1 MSDAT
6 LSRTTLNAGDLLEGK
21 YRIKRKL
28 AEGGMG
34 AVYHAVQEPLG
45 RDVAVKVLKSVDE
58 TAAERDNR
66 YKRFFREA
74 AICSRL
80 NHPNTVMIFDYGK
93 LADGDGFFLV
103 MEFLRGES
111 LRDLLNRHGVLTTSM
126 ALHIAIQI
134 AGSLADA
141 HSGSVV
147 HRDLKPPNI
156 MLVDRGGDPYYVK
169 VVDFGLVKELNN
181 GDETGEL
188 TAENTL
194 IGSPMYM
201 APERFLYHS
210 ADSAAVD
217 IYALGIMLYEMLVGR
232 PPFIRDSDSTIHRVM
247 MAHIQEDPP
256 PMRTFKP
263 DLKLP
268 DGLEALV
275 MRCLI
280 KDPARRLESMDM
292 LVRLL
297 RSCSQG
303 APIEI
308 PPLRPSN
315 VPQIP
320 ESTSDHLNLQQDTQ
334 NTVRIATGEEPRPD
348 LPSLM
353 TSIPTGTPSESAQS
367 RTTFEIDPV
376 VAVSTTP
383 MSVVAPSG
391 LTHEIPVAAGSQK
404 KVAVF
409 AIGAVALV
417 LASLLAFNAM
427 RSQATTSLVVET
439 TPPGAHVVLD
449 GVQIGVTPLRMDLD
463 LGKQA
468 SLRIEKEGFETYE
481 RGLSASEE
489 PIVIALPLTALV
501 AEVVVKK
508 STVSESQREKLR
520 AAGCLDEFQKRC
532 ADELEI
538 GGGLACLA
546 GRFASLD
553 PTCQSGLRALEADGW
568 GGLVSDTDALKLPA
582 LPAEKVEKVE
592 KVKTKIKKPAD
603 STDTKPAI
611 KLGR

>member
-58 TAAERDNR
+58 TADERENR

-103 MEFLRGES
+103 MEFLRGKS
-111 LRDLLNRHGVLTTSM
+111 LRDLLNQHGVLTTSM

-141 HSGSVV
+141 HSDSVV

-156 MLVDRGGDPYYVK
+156 MLVERGGDPYFVK

-247 MAHIQEDPP
+247 MAHIQEEPP
-256 PMRTFKP
+256 PMRKFKP

-280 KDPARRLESMDM
+280 KDPAQRLESMDM

-303 APIEI
+303 AAIEI
-308 PPLRPSN
+308 PPLRPDS
-315 VPQIP
+315 IP
-320 ESTSDHLNLQQDTQ
+320 RIPDSTSDHLDVQQDTQ
-334 NTVRIATGEEPRPD
+334 NTLRFATNEEVRPA
-348 LPSLM
+348 LPSLL
-353 TSIPTGTPSESAQS
+353 TSIPGMPTSSVDPSVEASG
-367 RTTFEIDPV
+367 
-376 VAVSTTP
+376 P
-383 MSVVAPSG
+383 MATVAPSG
-391 LTHEIPVAAGSQK
+391 LTNELPAAAGSQTK
-404 KVAVF
+404 IVVVL
-409 AIGAVALV
+409 IGLV
-417 LASLLAFNAM
+417 VVVIAGLLAFNLM
-427 RSQATTSLVVET
+427 KSPATTALVVET

-449 GVQIGVTPLRMDLD
+449 GNQIGVTPLRLE
-463 LGKQA
+463 LELPEQA
-468 SLRIEKEGFETYE
+468 SLRIEKQGFETYE
-481 RGLSASEE
+481 QGLSPSDK

-501 AEVVVKK
+501 AEVVAKE

-520 AAGCLDEFQKRC
+520 TAGCLDEFQNRC

-538 GGGLACLA
+538 GGGLACLV
-546 GRFASLD
+546 GRFTSLD
-553 PTCQSGLRALEADGW
+553 PACQSGLRTLAADGW
-568 GGLVSDTDALKLPA
+568 GGLVSDADALKLPA

-592 KVKTKIKKPAD
+592 KVKTKTKTKKPAE

>member
-1 MSDAT
+1 MSDST

-21 YRIKRKL
+21 YRIKSKL

-58 TAAERDNR
+58 TAEERDNR

-93 LADGDGFFLV
+93 LAEGDGFFLV

-111 LRDLLNRHGVLTTSM
+111 LRELLNRHGVLTTSM

-169 VVDFGLVKELNN
+169 VVDFGLVKELNK

-210 ADSAAVD
+210 ADSPAVD

-232 PPFIRDSDSTIHRVM
+232 PPFIRDSDSTVHRVM

-256 PMRTFKP
+256 PMRKFKP

-268 DGLEALV
+268 DGLESLV
-275 MRCLI
+275 MRCLV
-280 KDPARRLESMDM
+280 KDPAQRMDSMDM

-303 APIEI
+303 MPVEI
-308 PPLRPSN
+308 PPLRSDAAHLT
-315 VPQIP
+315 P
-320 ESTSDHLNLQQDTQ
+320 ESTSDHLIVQDTQ
-334 NTVRIATGEEPRPD
+334 NTVRLDTGEHSRPVPTPVMPASISD
-348 LPSLM
+348 DALNARTAFELSPFGSTVGASTPLLPAAIPSL
-353 TSIPTGTPSESAQS
+353 TAEEKSPNRVVFFSI
-367 RTTFEIDPV
+367 F
-376 VAVSTTP
+376 AV
-383 MSVVAPSG
+383 
-391 LTHEIPVAAGSQK
+391 
-404 KVAVF
+404 
-409 AIGAVALV
+409 LV
-417 LASLLAFNAM
+417 LITGLVAFNVM
-427 RSQATTSLVVET
+427 KSPATTALVVET
-439 TPPGAHVVLD
+439 TPPGAQVVLN
-449 GVQIGVTPLRMDLD
+449 GAKIGVTPLRLD
-463 LGKQA
+463 LELSDQA
-468 SLRIEKEGFETYE
+468 SLRIEKEGFETFE
-481 RGLSASEE
+481 RGLSPSAE
-489 PIVIALPLTALV
+489 PIVIALPLTKLV
-501 AEVVVKK
+501 VPVEVPK
-508 STVSESQREKLR
+508 STISVSQRSKFN
-520 AAGCLDEFQKRC
+520 AANCLGELDKRC
-532 ADELEI
+532 PDALEV
-538 GGGLACLA
+538 GGALICLVN
-546 GRFASLD
+546 RFDSLE
-553 PTCQSGLRALEADGW
+553 PPCQNGLRALEADGW
-568 GGLVSDTDALKLPA
+568 GGLVSDDGALKVPSLPA
-582 LPAEKVEKVE
+582 DKVETVDTVE
-592 KVKTKIKKPAD
+592 KVKTKTKTKKSAESTGTTPTIKF
-603 STDTKPAI
+603 
-611 KLGR
+611 GR

>member
-58 TAAERDNR
+58 TADERENR

-103 MEFLRGES
+103 MEFLRGKS
-111 LRDLLNRHGVLTTSM
+111 LRDLLNQHGVLTTSM

-141 HSGSVV
+141 HSDSVV

-156 MLVDRGGDPYYVK
+156 MLVERGGDPYFVK

-247 MAHIQEDPP
+247 MAHIQEEPP
-256 PMRTFKP
+256 PMRKFKP

-280 KDPARRLESMDM
+280 KDPAQRLESMDM

-303 APIEI
+303 AAIEI
-308 PPLRPSN
+308 PPLRPDS
-315 VPQIP
+315 IP
-320 ESTSDHLNLQQDTQ
+320 RIPDSTSDHLDVQQDTQ
-334 NTVRIATGEEPRPD
+334 NTLRFATNEEVRPA
-348 LPSLM
+348 LPSLL
-353 TSIPTGTPSESAQS
+353 TSIPGMPTSSVDPSVEASG
-367 RTTFEIDPV
+367 
-376 VAVSTTP
+376 P
-383 MSVVAPSG
+383 MATVAPSG
-391 LTHEIPVAAGSQK
+391 LKNELPAAAGSQTK
-404 KVAVF
+404 IVVVL
-409 AIGAVALV
+409 IGLV
-417 LASLLAFNAM
+417 VVVIAGLLAFNLM
-427 RSQATTSLVVET
+427 KSPATTALVVET

-449 GVQIGVTPLRMDLD
+449 GNQIGVTPLRLE
-463 LGKQA
+463 LELPEQA
-468 SLRIEKEGFETYE
+468 SLRIEKQGFETYE
-481 RGLSASEE
+481 QGLSPSDK

-501 AEVVVKK
+501 AEVVAKE

-520 AAGCLDEFQKRC
+520 TAGCLDEFQNRC

-538 GGGLACLA
+538 GGGLACLV
-546 GRFASLD
+546 GRFTSLD
-553 PTCQSGLRALEADGW
+553 PACQSGLRTLAADGW
-568 GGLVSDTDALKLPA
+568 GGLVSDADALKLPA

-592 KVKTKIKKPAD
+592 KVKTKTKTKKPAE

>member
-58 TAAERDNR
+58 TADERENR

-103 MEFLRGES
+103 MEFLRGKS
-111 LRDLLNRHGVLTTSM
+111 LRDLLNQHGVLTTSM

-141 HSGSVV
+141 HSDSVV

-156 MLVDRGGDPYYVK
+156 MLVERGGDPYFVK

-194 IGSPMYM
+194 IGSAMYM

-247 MAHIQEDPP
+247 MAHIQEEPP
-256 PMRTFKP
+256 PMRKFKP

-280 KDPARRLESMDM
+280 KDPAQRLESMDM

-303 APIEI
+303 AAIEI
-308 PPLRPSN
+308 PPLRPDS
-315 VPQIP
+315 IP
-320 ESTSDHLNLQQDTQ
+320 RIPDSTSDHLDVQQDTQ
-334 NTVRIATGEEPRPD
+334 NTLRFATNEEVRPA
-348 LPSLM
+348 LPSLL
-353 TSIPTGTPSESAQS
+353 TSIPGMPTSSVDPSVEASG
-367 RTTFEIDPV
+367 
-376 VAVSTTP
+376 P
-383 MSVVAPSG
+383 MATVAPSG
-391 LTHEIPVAAGSQK
+391 LTNELPAAAGSQTK
-404 KVAVF
+404 IVVVL
-409 AIGAVALV
+409 IGLV
-417 LASLLAFNAM
+417 VVVIAGLLAFNLM
-427 RSQATTSLVVET
+427 KSPATTALVVET

-449 GVQIGVTPLRMDLD
+449 GNQIGVTPLRLE
-463 LGKQA
+463 LELPEQA
-468 SLRIEKEGFETYE
+468 SLRIEKQGFETYE
-481 RGLSASEE
+481 QGLSPSDK

-501 AEVVVKK
+501 AEVVAKE

-520 AAGCLDEFQKRC
+520 TAGCLDEFQNRC

-538 GGGLACLA
+538 GGGLACLV
-546 GRFASLD
+546 GRFTSLD
-553 PTCQSGLRALEADGW
+553 PACQSGLRTLAADGW
-568 GGLVSDTDALKLPA
+568 GGLVSDADALKLPA

-592 KVKTKIKKPAD
+592 KVKTKTKTKKPAE